1 MQIREEE
8 DWIVIDGVKV
18 EGHIT
23 DECCSSCA
31 HHLVYHET
39 DDLYFCAFC
48 NRWTEGAV
56 MQQVNVVVI
65 VLPVPLTREW

>member
-23 DECCSSCA
+23 DECCSSCG

-48 NRWTEGAV
+48 NRWTEDV
-56 MQQVNVVVI
+56 
-65 VLPVPLTREW
+65 R